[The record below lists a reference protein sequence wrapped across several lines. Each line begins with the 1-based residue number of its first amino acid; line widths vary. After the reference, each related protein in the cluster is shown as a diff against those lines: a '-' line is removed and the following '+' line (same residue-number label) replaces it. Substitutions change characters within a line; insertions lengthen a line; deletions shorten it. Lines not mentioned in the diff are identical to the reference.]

1 MSSSALCIS
10 PLVGRVHSLGKSLQA
25 ITGAVPRPSSGL
37 CSLAYFRTVADSGTG
52 AWETQTRSRKEL
64 NRSEH
69 AEKIQEGDHP
79 NRVKANGVA
88 WVRKAGVRME
98 RWEVDT

>member
-1 MSSSALCIS
+1 M
-10 PLVGRVHSLGKSLQA
+10 
-25 ITGAVPRPSSGL
+25 
-37 CSLAYFRTVADSGTG
+37 
-52 AWETQTRSRKEL
+52 RSRKEL
-64 NRSEH
+64 NRSER
-69 AEKIQEGDHP
+69 AEKTQEGDHP